1 MWHFV
6 CIERR
11 PYLVANE
18 KQSGFRVVDNAMN
31 LLWFKFVED
40 GHCHGA
46 ITQCGQNATAQLA
59 QLRPQRAM
67 RSPFWMPAFS
77 NMMCSFQSFV
87 QHLCIGACCPCSQ
100 SCVKIPM
107 SLDSLFYISDEIFV
121 CFHVWLKKQMNRKA
135 HCMCLCAKVRKIT
148 HT

>member
-46 ITQCGQNATAQLA
+46 ITQCGQKRHRPVGAVASAEGNAV
-59 QLRPQRAM
+59 
-67 RSPFWMPAFS
+67 AF
-77 NMMCSFQSFV
+77 
-87 QHLCIGACCPCSQ
+87 LDAC
-100 SCVKIPM
+100 V
-107 SLDSLFYISDEIFV
+107 
-121 CFHVWLKKQMNRKA
+121 LK
-135 HCMCLCAKVRKIT
+135 HDV
-148 HT
+148 